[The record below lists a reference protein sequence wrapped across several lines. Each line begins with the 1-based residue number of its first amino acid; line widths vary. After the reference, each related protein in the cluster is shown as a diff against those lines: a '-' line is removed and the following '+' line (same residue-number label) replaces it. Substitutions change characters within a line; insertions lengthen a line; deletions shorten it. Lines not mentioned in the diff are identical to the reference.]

1 MLSKCCHEKGIESP
15 EDSRSLVPTG
25 APDRNRT
32 CDLWYRKPTLYPLS
46 YGGVPIE
53 VITAARPPLTGTDA
67 SAQRRAGRSG
77 AQSSESKSWKLSA
90 VSTGRATG

>member
-1 MLSKCCHEKGIESP
+1 MWAKCGQIGAEND
-15 EDSRSLVPTG
+15 DSEPTQRKNPRLTWDFSR

-53 VITAARPPLTGTDA
+53 VTTP
-67 SAQRRAGRSG
+67 
-77 AQSSESKSWKLSA
+77 
-90 VSTGRATG
+90 ATSLPSLRG